1 MHIPEIIA
9 KKRDGGALTA
19 AEITFFVDGYTTGAV
34 PDYQA
39 AALLMAIYLQGM
51 DGAET
56 ATLTAAMAGSGQQL
70 DLSDLPHA
78 LDKHSTGGV
87 GDKTSLIVV
96 PILAAAGVPVC
107 KMSGRGL
114 GHTGGTLDKLEAI
127 SGLSVALS
135 PEQMLAQV
143 HSVGAC
149 LAGQTETLAPADKK
163 LYALRDATATV
174 ACLPLIVSSI
184 LSKKLAGGAPS
195 FLFDV
200 KVGSGAL
207 MKTQADAL
215 ALAEALVAGSI
226 ANGRRATALVT
237 DMSQSLGRTIG
248 NALEVNEALEL
259 LENPASAEPR
269 LLELCLR
276 LSAEGISLAQGSSV
290 EAGREQA
297 ETVLKSGAARDKF
310 LAIIAAQGGNLAQ
323 CLPEAPIVVPVTAP
337 IAGTIQ
343 AMETQAL
350 GELVVRLGG
359 GRATK
364 EAHIDPAV
372 GLVLQ
377 VTVGQRVEA
386 GQVLAFVH
394 ARAPEAVE
402 QAIAATLAAIL
413 ITPAPREAPSLIHQ
427 IVKIRV

>member
-9 KKRDGGALTA
+9 KKRDGGALSA
-19 AEITFFVDGYTTGAV
+19 AEITFFVDGYTKGAV

-39 AALLMAIYLQGM
+39 AALLMAIYLRGM

-56 ATLTAAMAGSGQQL
+56 AALTAAMAGSGQQL
-70 DLSDLPHA
+70 DLSDLPQA

-87 GDKTSLIVV
+87 GDKASLIVV

-135 PEQMLAQV
+135 PEQMRAQV
-143 HSVGAC
+143 HALGAC

-184 LSKKLAGGAPS
+184 LSKKLAGGAPA

-237 DMSQSLGRTIG
+237 DMSQPLGRTIG
-248 NALEVNEALEL
+248 NALEVKEAMEL
-259 LENPASAEPR
+259 LENPDSADPR

-276 LSAEGISLAQGSSV
+276 LSAEGIALAQGISV
-290 EAGREQA
+290 EVGREQA
-297 ETVLKSGAARDKF
+297 ESSLKSGGALDKF
-310 LAIIAAQGGNLAQ
+310 QALIAAQGGDIAHG
-323 CLPEAPIVVPVTAP
+323 LPEAPIVVPVTALA
-337 IAGTIQ
+337 AGTIQ
-343 AMETQAL
+343 AMKTQAL

-364 EAHIDPAV
+364 EASIDPAV
-372 GLVLQ
+372 GLELQ
-377 VTVGQRVEA
+377 VTIGQRVEV

-394 ARAPEAVE
+394 AQTPEAAE
-402 QAIAATLAAIL
+402 QAIMAVQAAIL
-413 ITPAPREAPSLIHQ
+413 LGGNSQTAPPLVHQ
-427 IVKIRV
+427 VVKIRV